1 LCNVFTLHTT
11 LLEKLII
18 FINIGCKQYSPKH
31 KSITFETGS
40 NVCHGAASRGDLDLI
55 QQIAEENEDM
65 IYAKDGNGWQPLH
78 EVRSHQC
85 CPVYFV
91 ILNCTCLSY

>member
-1 LCNVFTLHTT
+1 MIFVNV
-11 LLEKLII
+11 
-18 FINIGCKQYSPKH
+18 GCKQYSPKYT
-31 KSITFETGS
+31 STTFETGS
-40 NVCHGAASRGDLDLI
+40 NVCHGAASRGDLGLI

-65 IYAKDGNGWQPLH
+65 IYAKDGNWWQPLH

-91 ILNCTCLSY
+91 ILNSVFELLTSYLHFLRTYFTRRL